1 MKAALKLPIIMDSF
15 DTENFE
21 DLMEKA
27 NSTVKLVNLIF
38 YILNLLT
45 IILQMSLINVTESS
59 IIFIAG
65 NVAL

>member
-1 MKAALKLPIIMDSF
+1 MKAALKLPIIMVCF

-21 DLMEKA
+21 ELMEKA

-65 NVAL
+65 TVAL

>member
-1 MKAALKLPIIMDSF
+1 MDSF